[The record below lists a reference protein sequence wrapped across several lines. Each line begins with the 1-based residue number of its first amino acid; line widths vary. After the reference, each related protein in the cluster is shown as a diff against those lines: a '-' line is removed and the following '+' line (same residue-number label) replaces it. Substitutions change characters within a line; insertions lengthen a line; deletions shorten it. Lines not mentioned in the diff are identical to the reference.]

1 VRCSRIGKQTWVSMT
16 LNHICSLGT
25 HKCTRNSRIFLR
37 KRSKVRQILANI
49 TLDLIVQCGISV
61 EKFFDIVKEVRLVT
75 VVLIFMLNIEKS
87 NRPWGLDVCHN
98 LTISQWVHQ
107 LCRNDE
113 SLQERAPLNN
123 LLPK

>member
-1 VRCSRIGKQTWVSMT
+1 MT
-16 LNHICSLGT
+16 LNHMNSLGT

-75 VVLIFMLNIEKS
+75 VVLFFMLNIEKS
-87 NRPWGLDVCHN
+87 NRP
-98 LTISQWVHQ
+98 
-107 LCRNDE
+107 
-113 SLQERAPLNN
+113 
-123 LLPK
+123 